1 MTAETSKLRS
11 SLTGAEAQLKDFGKA
26 CQGLGRDMM
35 ALGGALTLPF
45 ALAEKS
51 FVGFDDK
58 MRLVQAVTSATG
70 EKFEELT
77 ETAQRLGRE
86 TSFTAQQVADG
97 MIGLGCMG
105 FNPSEI
111 TSAIANVLNLSR
123 ATGTELGE
131 SADIA
136 ANSLRMFGL
145 EAGKM
150 SHIADVLTA
159 TANGSAQ
166 TLTDLFEGLKMAGP
180 QAAAAGES
188 IDEVCA
194 SLGIMANM
202 GIKGSLAGT
211 ALRKAFV
218 QFSNTKVQDILREV
232 GVEATDSSGNLRKM
246 AAVMRDPLRECRRL
260 TAPSK
265 VTPTMET
272 DNTKTAIE
280 TLPVEPTIAG
290 CTCDECGI
298 ASIRNS
304 SAAPIP
310 LRFCGIFRP
319 LND

>member
-1 MTAETSKLRS
+1 MAANANIRAGRAYVEVTAETSKLRS

-51 FVGFDDK
+51 FAGFDDK

-97 MIGLGCMG
+97 MIGLGRMG

-150 SHIADVLTA
+150 SHIA
-159 TANGSAQ
+159 
-166 TLTDLFEGLKMAGP
+166 
-180 QAAAAGES
+180 
-188 IDEVCA
+188 
-194 SLGIMANM
+194 
-202 GIKGSLAGT
+202 
-211 ALRKAFV
+211 
-218 QFSNTKVQDILREV
+218 
-232 GVEATDSSGNLRKM
+232 
-246 AAVMRDPLRECRRL
+246 
-260 TAPSK
+260 
-265 VTPTMET
+265 
-272 DNTKTAIE
+272 
-280 TLPVEPTIAG
+280 
-290 CTCDECGI
+290 
-298 ASIRNS
+298 
-304 SAAPIP
+304 
-310 LRFCGIFRP
+310 
-319 LND
+319 